1 MILIKEYLNVL
12 KTDPKEI
19 INSSYDKSATLTAY
33 VDQLEFRYKNGLNN
47 QKNLIKQREVFINS
61 MTESNTQI
69 ENLKSKI
76 GTDFEGSDIKGSLEN
91 INKYLELKQ
100 KFNFAKIYV
109 TYINHFL
116 NQYNFLNKYSR
127 DLASVL
133 VANKDAIVRDAYV
146 VIPKA

>member
-1 MILIKEYLNVL
+1 MSHA
-12 KTDPKEI
+12 
-19 INSSYDKSATLTAY
+19 NS
-33 VDQLEFRYKNGLNN
+33 E
-47 QKNLIKQREVFINS
+47 
-61 MTESNTQI
+61 I

-76 GTDFEGSDIKGSLEN
+76 ALDFESSNVDGTLEN
-91 INKYLELKQ
+91 IDTYVELKQ

-116 NQYNFLNKYSR
+116 NQYNFLNNYAR

-133 VANKDAIVRDAYV
+133 VANKDAIIRDAYV